1 MNAATAAAAAL
12 FQAAGGEPILRAAG
26 NRWMLAPGGGM
37 RLRRRA
43 VPPFL
48 ILIYHRVHP
57 EPGPFMIDPVP
68 PERFELQ
75 MRHLARAYR
84 PLPLGELLERSRAG
98 TVPEGAVAVTFDDG
112 YADNAEH
119 AMPILARHRIPATV
133 FLVTG
138 CIGTGRI
145 PWHDEVLLAFAS
157 ARATAIRIPGQA
169 PDEAPLPLRSVE
181 ERRSAAFAALAAL
194 KPMPEAERLAGV
206 RAIQEE
212 LGRGDPAAAASLML
226 DWDRV
231 RAMRGSG
238 IAFGSHTET
247 HPILSR
253 VAPERARDEV
263 TRSKRTIEAQL
274 GEEAAFFAYP
284 NGRPEDYDEG
294 TVEALRTA
302 GYRGA
307 LTTTFGANEAGEDP
321 LRWRR
326 AAAWTADPR
335 RFALQL
341 AWYRLRGPEP
351 STPGAPT
358 AARVT
363 ASRGTP

>member
-1 MNAATAAAAAL
+1 
-12 FQAAGGEPILRAAG
+12 
-26 NRWMLAPGGGM
+26 
-37 RLRRRA
+37 
-43 VPPFL
+43 
-48 ILIYHRVHP
+48 
-57 EPGPFMIDPVP
+57 
-68 PERFELQ
+68 
-75 MRHLARAYR
+75 
-84 PLPLGELLERSRAG
+84 
-98 TVPEGAVAVTFDDG
+98 
-112 YADNAEH
+112 
-119 AMPILARHRIPATV
+119 
-133 FLVTG
+133 
-138 CIGTGRI
+138 
-145 PWHDEVLLAFAS
+145 
-157 ARATAIRIPGQA
+157 
-169 PDEAPLPLRSVE
+169 
-181 ERRSAAFAALAAL
+181 
-194 KPMPEAERLAGV
+194 
-206 RAIQEE
+206 
-212 LGRGDPAAAASLML
+212 
-226 DWDRV
+226 
-231 RAMRGSG
+231 MRGSG